1 MIELNFELDS
11 TYGYHE
17 CVSVSEG
24 EWVIFRCPICKDYE
38 RRINMLTGETKVKDL
53 SPIVR
58 HAGRHIPFPLT
69 TSSPTPELN

>member
-1 MIELNFELDS
+1 MFELNFELDP

-17 CVSVSEG
+17 CVSVAEG

-58 HAGRHIPFPLT
+58 HSGRHTPLPLT
-69 TSSPTPELN
+69 TLSAAPELN